1 MRDCLPWGQ
10 QFPAPSFDGEFVVED
25 ARIVGARHLKLKVRR
40 DGATQP
46 LLDAIAF
53 NQADLIAAVGT
64 APVHLVYRLEV
75 NEFRGRRSP
84 QLVVEYIGTN

>member
-1 MRDCLPWGQ
+1 
-10 QFPAPSFDGEFVVED
+10 
-25 ARIVGARHLKLKVRR
+25 
-40 DGATQP
+40 
-46 LLDAIAF
+46 LDAIAF
-53 NQADLIAAVGT
+53 NQADLIAAVGA